1 MCAALAAILVIS
13 FTGPAVDI
21 SAATSQEL
29 KKQRDKTQ
37 SQLNSAN
44 SKASSLESEQE
55 SVSEELDQKTEEIA
69 QNMTSI
75 SLMEDDIADLQ
86 DQINA
91 KTLEYN
97 DALERQQKQ
106 YSTMKKRIQFMY
118 EKGDSSYVQLLLNAS
133 SISDALNKA
142 DYVQKLYDYDRKLL
156 KEYEETT
163 QEVKDAKKA
172 LVDEQ
177 SELETTKA
185 ELEENQTL
193 LEQQQA
199 ELQEKYDNYDEL
211 ISEARSEA
219 ALLKRQVAEQNSQIS
234 AAESAEAAAEA
245 ARRQAEAEEA
255 ARKAAELASASTSD
269 TGTSTDSTDNTNT
282 TDTGNDTNTNGGE
295 ESSKTSSSSSSSASS
310 TKTYAAAGSATGSN
324 VVSYAEQFV
333 GNPYVYG
340 GTSLTNGADCS
351 GFTQSVYKAFGYS
364 IPRTS
369 YDQMYAGTDSP
380 VISSATADTSPS
392 TSEVDRLSMRAHPQP
407 ALSMAMPHIGRSW
420 QYDGSSTDFGRL
432 QGTADRRNSFNGRCL
447 SADIFSTASRTAEIV
462 SIDGVL
468 STDTYSSE
476 FLRGKT

>member
-1 MCAALAAILVIS
+1 MNHNTRKKAYTRMCAALAAILVIS

-269 TGTSTDSTDNTNT
+269 TGTSTDST
-282 TDTGNDTNTNGGE
+282 
-295 ESSKTSSSSSSSASS
+295 SKTSSSSSSSSSS

-369 YDQMYAGTDSP
+369 YDQMYAGTAVDSLANAQP
-380 VISSATADTSPS
+380 GDLICYGGHVAIYIGGGQIVHASTPATGIKYGYAAY
-392 TSEVDRLSMRAHPQP
+392 RQILA
-407 ALSMAMPHIGRSW
+407 I
-420 QYDGSSTDFGRL
+420 
-432 QGTADRRNSFNGRCL
+432 RRIIN
-447 SADIFSTASRTAEIV
+447 
-462 SIDGVL
+462 
-468 STDTYSSE
+468 
-476 FLRGKT
+476 

>member
-199 ELQEKYDNYDEL
+199 GLQEKYDNYDEL
-211 ISEARSEA
+211 ISEARS
-219 ALLKRQVAEQNSQIS
+219 
-234 AAESAEAAAEA
+234 
-245 ARRQAEAEEA
+245 
-255 ARKAAELASASTSD
+255 
-269 TGTSTDSTDNTNT
+269 G
-282 TDTGNDTNTNGGE
+282 
-295 ESSKTSSSSSSSASS
+295 
-310 TKTYAAAGSATGSN
+310 
-324 VVSYAEQFV
+324 
-333 GNPYVYG
+333 
-340 GTSLTNGADCS
+340 
-351 GFTQSVYKAFGYS
+351 
-364 IPRTS
+364 
-369 YDQMYAGTDSP
+369 
-380 VISSATADTSPS
+380 
-392 TSEVDRLSMRAHPQP
+392 RLS
-407 ALSMAMPHIGRSW
+407 
-420 QYDGSSTDFGRL
+420 
-432 QGTADRRNSFNGRCL
+432 
-447 SADIFSTASRTAEIV
+447 
-462 SIDGVL
+462 
-468 STDTYSSE
+468 
-476 FLRGKT
+476 

>member
-269 TGTSTDSTDNTNT
+269 TGTSTDSTRKAVRRLLPLHPAHHPRRPMQPQ
-282 TDTGNDTNTNGGE
+282 GLQPAQMSCPMQ
-295 ESSKTSSSSSSSASS
+295 SSLSVILTCTAARASRTEQTAPDSRRAS
-310 TKTYAAAGSATGSN
+310 TKH
-324 VVSYAEQFV
+324 
-333 GNPYVYG
+333 
-340 GTSLTNGADCS
+340 
-351 GFTQSVYKAFGYS
+351 SVTAS
-364 IPRTS
+364 REHPTTRCTPELQWIPSR
-369 YDQMYAGTDSP
+369 MHSP

-420 QYDGSSTDFGRL
+420 QYDGSSRH
-432 QGTADRRNSFNGRCL
+432 
-447 SADIFSTASRTAEIV
+447 
-462 SIDGVL
+462 
-468 STDTYSSE
+468 
-476 FLRGKT
+476 RGPSQ

>member
-219 ALLKRQVAEQNSQIS
+219 ALLKRQ
-234 AAESAEAAAEA
+234 
-245 ARRQAEAEEA
+245 EEA

-269 TGTSTDSTDNTNT
+269 TGTSTDSTGNTDNTNT

-295 ESSKTSSSSSSSASS
+295 ESSETSSSSSSSSSS

-369 YDQMYAGTDSP
+369 YDQMYAGTAVDSLANAQP
-380 VISSATADTSPS
+380 GDLICYGGHVAIYIGGGQIVHASTPATGIKYGYAAY
-392 TSEVDRLSMRAHPQP
+392 RQILA
-407 ALSMAMPHIGRSW
+407 I
-420 QYDGSSTDFGRL
+420 
-432 QGTADRRNSFNGRCL
+432 RRIIN
-447 SADIFSTASRTAEIV
+447 
-462 SIDGVL
+462 
-468 STDTYSSE
+468 
-476 FLRGKT
+476 